1 MALYRH
7 WLDGGDFGM
16 FDAVQAL
23 IGTVPSGFEPV
34 VYVLCIPVLLWLL
47 SQFFGLLWAIIGG
60 IARAG

>member
-1 MALYRH
+1 
-7 WLDGGDFGM
+7 M

-23 IGTVPSGFEPV
+23 IGTVPAGFEPV

-47 SQFFGLLWAIIGG
+47 CQLFGLLWAIIGG